1 MDNFGK
7 RLKLL
12 RLSRELS
19 EEELAQAADIRPAA
33 VKRIERRGI
42 RPTLQTVKNLA
53 AALNVLPSVLL
64 GNES

>member
-7 RLKLL
+7 RLKLI

-19 EEELAQAADIRPAA
+19 EEELAHAASIRPAA
-33 VKRIERRGI
+33 VRRIERRGI

-64 GNES
+64 GNAS

>member
-64 GNES
+64 GNAV